1 MAKDNNH
8 SSDGQSAADRAL
20 DRFTELMIEKIET
33 LSGDWKKPWFTPG
46 TGQAPRNMSGRHY
59 NGMNSLMLMFQAEK
73 MGYETPVWGTF
84 DRITSLNFAKDKS
97 GNRFAVCDEN
107 GEKLPLVRI
116 NTGEKSFPVFLTTF
130 TVVNQE
136 TKAHIPYDDYKQLSR
151 EEQDKYKV
159 FPKLQ
164 VYNVFNVAAQ
174 TNLKE
179 TRPEMYEKMM
189 AEVND
194 QIQHQEGDLKSHP
207 AIDMM
212 IDDNLFFCPIRQVKG
227 DDAYY
232 SISKDEIV
240 VPTREQFV
248 DGEAF
253 ATNALHE
260 CAHATGSE
268 SRLGR
273 IKGGQP
279 FGSPEYA
286 KEELTAEL
294 SAAVVASQYGL
305 TKHVKNDSAA
315 YLKSWLNSLHESPEF
330 LKTVLTDVKR
340 CSSMLT
346 QRIEAIQLEMDKG
359 EKADFSKLRTEP
371 SNGQMT
377 QTADSQAQDIAARQT
392 EEEQQHYCRSR

>member
-1 MAKDNNH
+1 
-8 SSDGQSAADRAL
+8 
-20 DRFTELMIEKIET
+20 
-33 LSGDWKKPWFTPG
+33 
-46 TGQAPRNMSGRHY
+46 
-59 NGMNSLMLMFQAEK
+59 
-73 MGYETPVWGTF
+73 
-84 DRITSLNFAKDKS
+84 
-97 GNRFAVCDEN
+97 
-107 GEKLPLVRI
+107 
-116 NTGEKSFPVFLTTF
+116 
-130 TVVNQE
+130 VVNQE
-136 TKAHIPYDDYKQLSR
+136 TKAHIPYDDYKNLSR
-151 EEQDKYKV
+151 EEQEKYKV
-159 FPKLQ
+159 YPKLQ
-164 VYNVFNVAAQ
+164 VYNVFNIAAQ

-179 TRPEMYEKMM
+179 TRPEMYEKLM
-189 AEVND
+189 AEASGQV
-194 QIQHQEGDLKSHP
+194 QHQEGDLKSHP
-207 AIDMM
+207 AIDKM

-273 IKGGQP
+273 IRGGQP

-315 YLKSWLNSLHESPEF
+315 YLKSWLGSLHESPDF
-330 LKTVLTDVKR
+330 LKTVLSDVKR

-346 QRIEAIQLEMDKG
+346 QRIGAIQLEMDKG
-359 EKADFSKLRTEP
+359 EKADFSQLKAGMG
-371 SNGQMT
+371 NA
-377 QTADSQAQDIAARQT
+377 QTNREEVSPAQEQAAKQVEQ
-392 EEEQQHYCRSR
+392 EQQHYHRSR

>member
-1 MAKDNNH
+1 
-8 SSDGQSAADRAL
+8 
-20 DRFTELMIEKIET
+20 
-33 LSGDWKKPWFTPG
+33 
-46 TGQAPRNMSGRHY
+46 
-59 NGMNSLMLMFQAEK
+59 
-73 MGYETPVWGTF
+73 
-84 DRITSLNFAKDKS
+84 
-97 GNRFAVCDEN
+97 
-107 GEKLPLVRI
+107 
-116 NTGEKSFPVFLTTF
+116 
-130 TVVNQE
+130 
-136 TKAHIPYDDYKQLSR
+136 
-151 EEQDKYKV
+151 
-159 FPKLQ
+159 
-164 VYNVFNVAAQ
+164 
-174 TNLKE
+174 
-179 TRPEMYEKMM
+179 
-189 AEVND
+189 
-194 QIQHQEGDLKSHP
+194 
-207 AIDMM
+207 M
-212 IDDNLFFCPIRQVKG
+212 IDDNLFLCPIRQVKG

-315 YLKSWLNSLHESPEF
+315 YLKSWLGSLHESPDF

-359 EKADFSKLRTEP
+359 EKADFSQLKAGIA
-371 SNGQMT
+371 NA
-377 QTADSQAQDIAARQT
+377 QTNQQEASPVQEQAAKQV
-392 EEEQQHYCRSR
+392 EEEQQHYHRSR